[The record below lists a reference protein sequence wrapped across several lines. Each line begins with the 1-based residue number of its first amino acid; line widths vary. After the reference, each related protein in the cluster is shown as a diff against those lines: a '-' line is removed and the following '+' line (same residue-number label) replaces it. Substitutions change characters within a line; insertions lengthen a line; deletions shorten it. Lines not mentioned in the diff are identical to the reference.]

1 MIGTVKAVERP
12 DLRQGNMPHVDR
24 GVCRILLSTALVL
37 LSAGFAQAQL
47 VEAVKRNDVSGVRT
61 LLADEVDVNQTAG
74 DGTTALHWAAYRAD
88 LDTLDLLIA
97 AGANVNAANDLR
109 ITPLALAS
117 AHPDAAI
124 VERLLVSGA
133 VPNAASEAGMTPLME
148 ASRTG
153 NLDGVLALLAYGADV
168 NARESSRGQTALMWA
183 VSQKHSEV
191 VRSLLEHGADV
202 GARSLTL
209 IRMVKLDRG
218 GGGRRSP
225 EVATPI
231 ETGGSTPLVFAARVG
246 DVESARLLL
255 EAEANANDI
264 AADGH
269 SALVMA
275 AFADHPDVVEVLLEA
290 GANPDSFG
298 GGYTALHAAAL
309 RGNLGTV
316 NLLLAGGADPNLPLI
331 KGSRVNRFGIQWALS
346 DGLVGA
352 TPLLI
357 AASYLEVE
365 LVRALAAG
373 GANLMAAMPN
383 GTTPLL
389 AAAGIRV
396 DVVTRPIDQER
407 AGDTNT
413 GYRNLPLEESRIL
426 QAVEALLDASA
437 DVNGANKA
445 GDTALHAATGGA
457 RLSVIQLLADR
468 GADLNAQN
476 QNGQTPLSLTTGRG
490 GGRGRAGGGG
500 RGGRGGRGPS
510 PEQQAAGELLRK
522 LGATD

>member
-1 MIGTVKAVERP
+1 MFA
-12 DLRQGNMPHVDR
+12 
-24 GVCRILLSTALVL
+24 CSTAILL

-61 LLADEVDVNQTAG
+61 LLADQVDVNQTAG
-74 DGTTALHWAAYRAD
+74 DGTTALHWAAYRSD

-124 VERLLVSGA
+124 VERLLASGA

-168 NARESSRGQTALMWA
+168 NARESSRGQTVLMWA
-183 VSQKHSEV
+183 VSQQHPEV
-191 VRSLLEHGADV
+191 VRVLLENGADV
-202 GARSLTL
+202 SARSLTR
-209 IRMVKLDRG
+209 IRMVKLDSA

-225 EVATPI
+225 EVATAI
-231 ETGGSTPLVFAARVG
+231 ETGGSTPVVFAARVG
-246 DVESARLLL
+246 DAESARLLL
-255 EAEANANDI
+255 EAGANADEI

-290 GANPDSFG
+290 EANPDAFG

-309 RGNLGTV
+309 RGNLRTV
-316 NLLLAGGADPNLPLI
+316 NLLLAHGADPNLPLF

-346 DGLVGA
+346 DALVGA
-352 TPLLI
+352 TPSLV
-357 AASYLEVE
+357 AAAYLEVE
-365 LVRALAAG
+365 VVQALVAG
-373 GANLMAAMPN
+373 GADLARALPN

-389 AAAGIRV
+389 AAAGSRV
-396 DVVTRPIDQER
+396 TRVTRPIDQER

-413 GYRNLPLEESRIL
+413 GYRTVPPDESRIV
-426 QAVEALLDASA
+426 QVVEAMLDAGA
-437 DVNGANKA
+437 DVDGSNKA
-445 GDTALHAATGGA
+445 GDTALHAAVAGTNLA
-457 RLSVIQLLADR
+457 VIQLLADH
-468 GADLNAQN
+468 GADLNARN
-476 QNGQTPLSLTTGRG
+476 QNGQTPLALTTGRG
-490 GGRGRAGGGG
+490 GGRGARGGG
-500 RGGRGGRGPS
+500 GPS
-510 PEQQAAGELLRK
+510 PEQQAAAELLRR